1 MDKIFKCLSSK
12 TRREILSLLR
22 SGEMSATAIADNFD
36 VSKPT
41 ISHHLNLLKEAD
53 LVAVRRDRNTLY
65 YSIKTSVVED
75 LYTFFLDLK
84 EEHHEK

>member
-12 TRREILSLLR
+12 IRRDILSMLR
-22 SGEMSATAIADNFD
+22 TGEMSATDIANNFD

-41 ISHHLNLLKEAD
+41 ISHHLSLLKDAD
-53 LVAVRRDRNTLY
+53 LIDVRRDGNTLY

-75 LYTFFLDLK
+75 LYSYFLDLK
-84 EEHHEK
+84 EK